1 MNIKIALILFVVI
14 VVGAG
19 YWYVNQPKTNPPA
32 VQEIN
37 NSTTTPSE
45 NIISAVFNCDK
56 GIVIKADFHNDD
68 PQKVVLQISDGRK
81 IELPR
86 AMSGSG
92 ARYAD
97 AQENFVF
104 WNKGDTA
111 FVEENGTTTIS
122 GCLTK

>member
-45 NIISAVFNCDK
+45 NITATFNCDK
-56 GIVIKADFHNDD
+56 DIVIKADFHNDD

-111 FVEENGTTTIS
+111 FIEENGTTTIS